1 VARVDIGAGGTLYCL
16 TDYVWMLADD
26 ERIRAYAAA
35 IRRIVKPGDRVLE
48 IGTGVGF
55 FSVVAVNAGAA
66 RVDAV
71 DTTPA
76 AHLGPHVAA
85 ANGCADRIVFS
96 RVDSRH
102 LALEAPA
109 DVIIADLRGPLPF
122 CGPSLETL
130 IDARTRLLRPGG
142 TIVAAS
148 DTLYAA
154 PCAAPDVWRREV
166 AAGLGR
172 NEVRLDPIVPQIYD
186 TPFRCRIESE
196 ALRAAPARWLELDYL
211 SVRDTDHVGSAAWT
225 FASDEAVDGVAL
237 WFDSDL
243 GRGERL
249 SAAPSARSIVYRQL
263 YLPFR
268 KSIRVRRGASL
279 RTEISVRLIGVNYL
293 WKWETF
299 VRQPGEIADTLATS
313 QTSLA
318 ELVVHPAA
326 MPRTGPEATPKFGAA
341 ARALAFLIEQADG
354 TRTVAEISTAIAH
367 TFPAEFSNLDAASS
381 FVRSC
386 VSRLANP
393 SFPVE

>member
-1 VARVDIGAGGTLYCL
+1 VYQL

-26 ERIRAYAAA
+26 ERTRAYAAA

-48 IGTGVGF
+48 IGTGIGF

-76 AHLGPHVAA
+76 AHLGPQVAE
-85 ANGCADRIVFS
+85 ANGCTDRIVFS
-96 RVDSRH
+96 RVDSRQ
-102 LALEAPA
+102 LALDAPA

-142 TIVAAS
+142 TIIAAS
-148 DTLYAA
+148 DTLCVA
-154 PCAAPDVWRREV
+154 PCAAPEVWRREV

-172 NEVRLDPIVPQIYD
+172 REVRLEPIVPQIYD

-196 ALRAAPARWLELDYL
+196 ALRAEPARWLELDYL
-211 SVRDTDHVGSAAWT
+211 SVQHTDHVGSAAWA
-225 FASDEAVDGVAL
+225 FASDETVEGLAL
-237 WFDSDL
+237 WFDSEL
-243 GRGERL
+243 GAGERL

-268 KSIRVRRGASL
+268 QPIRVRRGANL
-279 RTEISVRLIGVNYL
+279 RAEISVRLIGANYL

-299 VRQPGEIADTLATS
+299 LRLPGEITDTRTTS

-326 MPRTGPEATPKFGAA
+326 IPRTSPEATPKFGPA
-341 ARALAFLIEQADG
+341 ARALAFLIGQADG
-354 TRTVAEISTAIAH
+354 TRTVAEMSAAIAH
-367 TFPAEFSNLDAASS
+367 TFPAEFSNLDAARS

-386 VSRLANP
+386 VSRLAEP
-393 SFPVE
+393 SCTVE